1 MDVTQDCLLKAAT
14 AMPVF
19 KSDQE
24 GEAWLRRVLINR
36 SRDRLRSEL
45 RRRHQEKVAMTSRG
59 PSSPASDLQQEDLE
73 DLEDRL
79 HRLEAEA
86 ADLLRRRFVLGW
98 TLKRIGRELG
108 IGAGAV
114 DGRIRRALSVLK
126 GATDVDR

>member
-1 MDVTQDCLLKAAT
+1 MDVAQECLLKAAT
-14 AMPVF
+14 AMPQF

-24 GEAWLRRVLINR
+24 GEAWLRRVLLNR

-45 RRRHQEKVAMTSRG
+45 RRRNREKAAMAFRDR
-59 PSSPASDLQQEDLE
+59 SSSESESLKEDLE

-79 HRLEAEA
+79 LRLEAGA

-98 TLKRIGRELG
+98 TLERIGRELG
-108 IGAGAV
+108 IGAGAA
-114 DGRIRRALSVLK
+114 DGRIRRALSALK

>member
-1 MDVTQDCLLKAAT
+1 MDVAQECLLKAAT
-14 AMPVF
+14 AMPQF

-24 GEAWLRRVLINR
+24 GEAWLRRVLLNR

-45 RRRHQEKVAMTSRG
+45 RRRNQEKAAMVSRG
-59 PSSPASDLQQEDLE
+59 ASSPESELLREELQ

-79 HRLEAEA
+79 HRLETGA

-98 TLKRIGRELG
+98 TLERIGRELG

-114 DGRIRRALSVLK
+114 DGRIRRALSTLK
-126 GATDVDR
+126 GVGDVDR